1 MGKKSKKQKRDHS
14 SSSASSKS
22 RDRSPRPKSPKK
34 EQSPPK
40 PIRVNK
46 YALGSLLFENI
57 RTNDRM
63 DKTEVDKATK
73 NLQKIDKTGRKAML
87 LSAAIN
93 TVQVDKQEK
102 DYEVELVDG
111 QYVKI
116 PLPYLCGF
124 SQCGKRFR
132 FAKDLQKHLEDH
144 KQTQESLK
152 IF

>member
-73 NLQKIDKTGRKAML
+73 NL
-87 LSAAIN
+87 
-93 TVQVDKQEK
+93 
-102 DYEVELVDG
+102 
-111 QYVKI
+111 
-116 PLPYLCGF
+116 
-124 SQCGKRFR
+124 
-132 FAKDLQKHLEDH
+132 
-144 KQTQESLK
+144 
-152 IF
+152 